1 MSFKFQLDF
10 VNAQE
15 VPCSVKFYVD
25 DTIWSDN
32 PITIY
37 GGEKPFVIQEFNSDK
52 DFFKPIRPQQATIE
66 ILASASGVNINDFL
80 VEDDDKAMK
89 VIFTYGNYG
98 AYWYGIVSQDD
109 ISENWI
115 AQNHII
121 TIRADDGFGSLK
133 DVGLQDFDGNA
144 LSGRY
149 TPYSLL
155 QYAMQNTAQTTTFW
169 NVISNLYYVGMNDGV
184 RQTGLDQC
192 KVDAHTFESD
202 PGVFEDSYTVIEK
215 INDAFNQTVFQYRGQ
230 WWILRLT
237 ELFIPQAGTLAGFKD
252 NTPLGQ
258 RANTLTRFMLNVGV
272 EQLVKPI
279 APEMIRSLN
288 KPSKDTIVK
297 FEYEPLE
304 EAVCNQSFQSGEFTG
319 ETTVN
324 NVINFIY
331 SVDNWVHRRDLPG
344 PTVFPSTK
352 EFKRYVLLG
361 VGIEDEYVKV
371 EVESDSEDSYIQS
384 CETRVSANYLMKI
397 NFLQKWADLQAGQ
410 VGAADRVAQIL
421 LVSDANITY
430 AYTNTNAWEE
440 FILPAPIFNPSKYY
454 ITKTVVAKEDEEFQK
469 VEKEMLIPY
478 SGTLIVRLCVRK
490 TTGLYYKLFKD
501 LNIEFIPPIDILR
514 FRTVNGN
521 YIKWTIQKNL
531 NKISESQIFL
541 DNGYDGYKGTIYLS
555 DGITKT
561 ANVWYN
567 KNLPAYTFD
576 FKEQNSRSRLFLNR
590 RYRNYIEANFFGL
603 EWEISGTK
611 YPIGIINTV
620 RFVDDDPDKTYAIV
634 NLRQIDFMNCT
645 WTADLLEIWDE
656 DIDTNLLPNAYD
668 VRKIDVF
675 FNR

>member
-25 DTIWSDN
+25 DTIWSDD
-32 PITIY
+32 PIKIY
-37 GGEKPFVIQEFNSDK
+37 GGERPFVIQEFNTDK

-80 VEDDDKAMK
+80 IEDDDKIMK

-133 DVGLQDFDGNA
+133 EVGLQDFDGNA

-149 TPYSLL
+149 TPYALL

-169 NVISNLYYVGMNDGV
+169 NVISNLYYAGMNDGV

-192 KVDAHTFESD
+192 KVDALTFQSD

-272 EQLVKPI
+272 EELVKPI

-297 FEYEPLE
+297 FEYEPAE
-304 EAVCNQSFQSGEFTG
+304 ETLCNQSFQKGEFYQE
-319 ETTVN
+319 ETIN
-324 NVINFIY
+324 NVIYFKYN
-331 SVDNWVHRRDLPG
+331 VDEWVHRLDLLG

-361 VGIEDEYVKV
+361 RGVEEEYVKI
-371 EVESDSEDSYIQS
+371 EVEDGNTNSYIQS
-384 CETRVSANYLMKI
+384 CATRVTQGYQLKI
-397 NFLQKWADLQAGQ
+397 NFLQKWGSLAYGA
-410 VGAADRVAQIL
+410 VGDQEKIL
-421 LVSDANITY
+421 TVQLLTDGGTLYGLDNNMNFVEY
-430 AYTNTNAWEE
+430 
-440 FILPAPIFNPSKYY
+440 NPSTTFIH
-454 ITKTVVAKEDEEFQK
+454 ITRTVKNKDDQEFAK
-469 VEKEMLIPY
+469 VEKDVILPFG
-478 SGTLIVRLCVRK
+478 GTLTLRLIVDNDK
-490 TTGLYYKLFKD
+490 GSQYKLIKD
-501 LNIEFIPPIDILR
+501 FNIEIIPPIDILR
-514 FRTVNGN
+514 FRQVTGS
-521 YIKWTIQKNL
+521 YIKWTIQKNI
-531 NKISESQIFL
+531 NKISEYQIYL

-555 DGITKT
+555 DGITRT

-567 KNLPAYTFD
+567 KTLIAYSSD
-576 FKEQNSRSRLFLNR
+576 FLEQNSYSRLFLNR

-603 EWEISGTK
+603 EWEVGGTK

-634 NLRQIDFMNCT
+634 NLRQLDFMNCT

-656 DIDTNLLPNAYD
+656 DIDTNIIPNPYD